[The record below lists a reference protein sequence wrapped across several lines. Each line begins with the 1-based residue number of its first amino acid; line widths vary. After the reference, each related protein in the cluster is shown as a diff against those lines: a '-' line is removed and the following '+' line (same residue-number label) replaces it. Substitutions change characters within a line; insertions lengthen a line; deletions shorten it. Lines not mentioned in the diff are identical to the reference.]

1 MKMTVEGVWNLKVST
16 PMGEQTPVLTLKVSG
31 NECSGSFAGPRGTAE
46 FNGGSVDGNNVSFK
60 AEVEAM
66 GNKVTIECNAIID
79 GDKISGE
86 LKTPMGS
93 AQFSG
98 ERA

>member
-1 MKMTVEGVWNLKVST
+1 MSVEGKWNLKVST
-16 PMGEQTPVLTLKVSG
+16 PMGEQAPVLTINVSG
-31 NECSGSFAGPRGTAE
+31 NECSGIFAGAQGSAE
-46 FNGGSVDGNNVSFK
+46 FSGGSVEGDNASFTLQ
-60 AEVEAM
+60 VEAM
-66 GNKVTIECNAIID
+66 GQKIDLQCNASVD

-86 LKTPMGS
+86 LKSPMGP

>member
-1 MKMTVEGVWNLKVST
+1 MSVEGKWNLKVST
-16 PMGEQTPVLTLKVSG
+16 PMGEQTPVLILNVSG
-31 NECSGSFAGPRGTAE
+31 NECSGSFAGAQGAAD
-46 FNGGSVDGNNVSFK
+46 FSGGSIEGDNVSFSL
-60 AEVEAM
+60 EVEAM
-66 GNKVTIECNAIID
+66 GQKIKLECTATID

-86 LKTPMGS
+86 LKSTMSP